1 MILLLIFL
9 CGAIYEAACVGF
21 IHYSE
26 RGRPSMTALCSMLAI
41 SVQLTGI
48 ITSVRD
54 WHRAPV
60 FVTGLGCGS
69 FLAVWWKA
77 RKSSC

>member
-1 MILLLIFL
+1 MILVLIFL

-21 IHYSE
+21 VHFSE
-26 RGRPSMTALCSMLAI
+26 RGQSLRTALCSMLAI
-41 SVQLTGI
+41 SVELTGI

-54 WHRAPV
+54 WHQAPV
-60 FVTGLGCGS
+60 FVAGFGCGS

-77 RKSSC
+77 RK